1 MTNHLHPDHSC
12 EVCKPLRP
20 VNSTLWD
27 GPMLGRRNFFK
38 IAGAGVT
45 GFFLSPLVKPA
56 TVAAGVSAKL
66 KGTAKNVIF
75 ILMGGAP
82 SHVDTFDLK
91 IGDWTPTD
99 FNPTTYNN
107 GTTLFPQ
114 GLLPGIAEHL
124 NKLAILR
131 SVRAPALVHQLQ
143 QTWVQIARSPS
154 SALGKIAP
162 NIGSVVALEM
172 EAQRAP
178 NHKLPGFVSL
188 NTGGGL
194 IGAGYFNARYTPFDV
209 GAAPTGLSN
218 LVNADGKTL
227 FETRYAMLQAVDG
240 ELRKDSPLGNAVY
253 DMDSFYAQSK
263 GMMYDAEVD
272 AVFKFTTA
280 DQQRYGNSGFGNS
293 CVTARNLVKA
303 NLGTRYIQINIG
315 GWDNHVNIYAKP
327 GGIYGPAGQFDKGLA
342 SLLTDL
348 AALPGTQGGS
358 LLDETLIVAMGEF
371 GRTVGSLTVNA
382 GRDHFF
388 QQFCVMA
395 GGGVEGGRV
404 IGSTTA
410 TGGSTVEHGWSQR
423 RDIVNEDIAAT
434 IYSAL
439 GIDYTTSR
447 KDDPFGRGFEY
458 VPFAS
463 EGAWYPVMEVFD
475 NSRMKV
481 RNLRGGT
488 TRRGDT
494 GRSGR

>member
-1 MTNHLHPDHSC
+1 MTNHLDPNHSC
-12 EVCKPLRP
+12 DVCKPLRP

-45 GFFLSPLVKPA
+45 GFFVSPLVKPA

-66 KGTAKNVIF
+66 KGTAKNCIF

-91 IGDWTPTD
+91 VGDWTPAD

-114 GLLPGIAEHL
+114 GLMPGVAEHL
-124 NKLAILR
+124 DKLAILR
-131 SVRAPALVHQLQ
+131 SVRSPALVHQLQ

-172 EAQRAP
+172 EAQRQP
-178 NHKLPGFVSL
+178 NHKLPGFISL

-209 GAAPTGLSN
+209 GASPNGLSN
-218 LVNADGKTL
+218 LINPDGKTL

-263 GMMYDAEVD
+263 GMMYDTEVD
-272 AVFKFTTA
+272 SVFKFTTA

-327 GGIYGPAGQFDKGLA
+327 GGIYGPAGQFDKGL
-342 SLLTDL
+342 SNLLADL

-371 GRTVGSLTVNA
+371 GRTVGSPTVNA

-395 GGGVEGGRV
+395 GGGVQGGKV

-410 TGGSTVEHGWSQR
+410 TGGSTLERGWSQN

-463 EGAWYPVMEVFD
+463 EGAWSPVMELFD
-475 NSRMKV
+475 NSRTKKEGS
-481 RNLRGGT
+481 RPGT
-488 TRRGDT
+488 TRRGGG
-494 GRSGR
+494 GRG

>member
-1 MTNHLHPDHSC
+1 MKDHLHPEHSC
-12 EVCKPLRP
+12 ETCQPLRP
-20 VNSTLWD
+20 VNSALW
-27 GPMLGRRNFFK
+27 GPPLGRRNFFK
-38 IAGAGVT
+38 IAATGMT
-45 GFFLSPLVKPA
+45 GFFATPLLK
-56 TVAAGVSAKL
+56 TVAQAGVEVKL

-91 IGDWTPTD
+91 VGTWTPED
-99 FNPTTYNN
+99 FNPTTYN
-107 GTTLFPQ
+107 GVLFPQ
-114 GLLPGIAEHL
+114 GLMPNIAEQM

-143 QTWVQIARSPS
+143 QTWTQIARSPS

-162 NIGSVVALEM
+162 NIGSVVAQEM
-172 EAQRAP
+172 EPKRQAHQ
-178 NHKLPGFVSL
+178 KLPGFISL
-188 NTGGGL
+188 NTGGNL
-194 IGAGYFNARYTPFDV
+194 IGAGYFNARYTPFDI
-209 GAAPTGLSN
+209 GASPNGLSN
-218 LVNADGKTL
+218 LINADGKTL

-240 ELRKDSPLGNAVY
+240 ELRRDSPLGNSVY
-253 DMDSFYAQSK
+253 DMESFYAQSK
-263 GMMYDAEVD
+263 SMMYDPEVD
-272 AVFKFTTA
+272 AVFKFSTA
-280 DQQRYGNSGFGNS
+280 DQQRYGNTGFGNS
-293 CVTARNLVKA
+293 CITARNLMKA

-327 GGIYGPAGQFDKGLA
+327 GGIYGPAGQFDKGFA
-342 SLLTDL
+342 NLLIDL
-348 AALPGTQGGS
+348 AALPGTEGGS

-395 GGGVEGGRV
+395 GGGVEGGRA

-410 TGGSTVEHGWSQR
+410 TGGSTLESGWAYR
-423 RDIVNEDIAAT
+423 RDITNEDIAAT

-439 GIDYTTSR
+439 GIDYT
-447 KDDPFGRGFEY
+447 KKLNDDPFGRGFEY

-475 NSRMKV
+475 NSRTKV
-481 RNLRGGT
+481 RNPRGGT
-488 TRRGDT
+488 TRRGE
-494 GRSGR
+494 SGRG

>member
-1 MTNHLHPDHSC
+1 MTNHLHPNHSC

-38 IAGAGVT
+38 IASTGLT

-56 TVAAGVSAKL
+56 SAVAQVAPKL
-66 KGTAKNVIF
+66 KGTARNVIF

-91 IGDWTPTD
+91 VGTWTPTD

-107 GTTLFPQ
+107 GTTVFPQ
-114 GLLPGIAEHL
+114 GLMPGIAEHL
-124 NKLAILR
+124 SKIAILR

-143 QTWVQIARSPS
+143 QTWVQIARNPS

-162 NIGSVVALEM
+162 NLGSVVAQEM
-172 EAQRAP
+172 EARRQP
-178 NHKLPGFVSL
+178 NQKLPGFISL
-188 NTGGGL
+188 NTGGNL
-194 IGAGYFNARYTPFDV
+194 IGAGYFNARYTPFDI

-218 LVNADGKTL
+218 LINADGKTL

-240 ELRKDSPLGNAVY
+240 ELRKDSPLGNTVY
-253 DMDSFYAQSK
+253 DMEGFYAQSK
-263 GMMYDAEVD
+263 SMMYDTEVD
-272 AVFKFTTA
+272 TVFKFSTT
-280 DQQRYGNSGFGNS
+280 DQQRYGGNNGFANS
-293 CVTARNLVKA
+293 CITARNILKA

-327 GGIYGPAGQFDKGLA
+327 GGIYAPAGQFDKGL
-342 SLLTDL
+342 SNLLTDL
-348 AALPGTQGGS
+348 AAAPGTQGGT

-371 GRTVGSLTVNA
+371 GRTVGSLNPNS

-395 GGGVEGGRV
+395 GGGVEGGKV

-410 TGGSTVEHGWSQR
+410 TGGSAAEFGWSQK
-423 RDIVNEDIAAT
+423 RDIAYEDLAAT
-434 IYSAL
+434 IYAAL
-439 GIDYTTSR
+439 GIDYTKTLY
-447 KDDPFGRGFEY
+447 DDPFGRGFEY

-463 EGAWYPVMEVFD
+463 DGAWSPVMEVFD
-475 NSRMKV
+475 NSRSKKNP
-481 RNLRGGT
+481 RDGT
-488 TRRGDT
+488 TRRGEG
-494 GRSGR
+494 GRG